1 MCVVTSIVA
10 GVTSAVMGTLSAVGT
25 AAAGAATA
33 LTGIGTVA
41 AGTGIAGSSIG
52 LTGAGLTGI
61 LTAGAGTAAGAGTL
75 AGLGSAAAS
84 TVGGLGA
91 AAGGLAVDTATA
103 LTTKAFG
110 AGAASFAE
118 SMSALG
124 AESLAS
130 GATSVANS
138 VGVQTAS
145 QQALAQS
152 VLNGQMVNGE
162 FIAAAKPAEMLSTVL
177 PEGAAA
183 TGGVL
188 LKEGAIIAQA
198 AGGGLE
204 AHGAHQEGK
213 EEAKRLKAQAA
224 DEERRAQQELE
235 AAEIEAKDLA
245 RRQKQ
250 IVGQGKAAAAANGV
264 MLEARKE
271 SVPSVWEQDM
281 AAELAWDQE
290 KLFHN
295 ASQRAEARLHNAN
308 QMRIGARNVR
318 RSGNLKAVTSLLK
331 TGAGMAVSAYGKPST
346 TLYS

>member
-1 MCVVTSIVA
+1 
-10 GVTSAVMGTLSAVGT
+10 
-25 AAAGAATA
+25 
-33 LTGIGTVA
+33 
-41 AGTGIAGSSIG
+41 
-52 LTGAGLTGI
+52 
-61 LTAGAGTAAGAGTL
+61 
-75 AGLGSAAAS
+75 
-84 TVGGLGA
+84 
-91 AAGGLAVDTATA
+91 
-103 LTTKAFG
+103 
-110 AGAASFAE
+110 
-118 SMSALG
+118 
-124 AESLAS
+124 
-130 GATSVANS
+130 
-138 VGVQTAS
+138 
-145 QQALAQS
+145 
-152 VLNGQMVNGE
+152 
-162 FIAAAKPAEMLSTVL
+162 MLSTLL
-177 PEGAAA
+177 PEGMAEV
-183 TGGVL
+183 GGVL

-204 AHGAHQEGK
+204 AHGARQEGK
-213 EEAKRLKAQAA
+213 EEAARLKAQAA
-224 DEERRAQQELE
+224 DEERRAQQELV

-250 IVGQGKAAAAANGV
+250 AVGAGKAAAAANGV

-308 QMRIGARNVR
+308 QMRIGAKNVR